1 MHVAARVPS
10 EVVAVQVAKMLLAG
24 FGETF
29 SESRAS
35 TLQQLP
41 FHPKDL
47 TEEQRAG
54 ANITA
59 IVLHGAVY
67 SVRSDVGCVLHTHSP
82 YATAMAAAD
91 VEFDSE
97 IIQVWPLLNLRGE
110 KIDCCDL

>member
-1 MHVAARVPS
+1 M
-10 EVVAVQVAKMLLAG
+10 QVAKMLLAG

>member
-1 MHVAARVPS
+1 
-10 EVVAVQVAKMLLAG
+10 MLLAG

-29 SESRAS
+29 SEARAS

-41 FHPKDL
+41 FAPKDL

-91 VEFDSE
+91 VEFNPE
-97 IIQVWPLLNLRGE
+97 IIQVRPFPASTS
-110 KIDCCDL
+110 